1 MTESTAPTEPSAEA
15 LEVYEDTK
23 LRSGEDSAIREA
35 NAALLPT
42 TLERIFQTEAIA

>member
-15 LEVYEDTK
+15 LEGYEDTK
-23 LRSGEDSAIREA
+23 PRSWEDSAIREA

-42 TLERIFQTEAIA
+42 TLESILQTEAVA

>member
-1 MTESTAPTEPSAEA
+1 MTESTAPTEPSAVA

-23 LRSGEDSAIREA
+23 PRSWEDSAIREA

-42 TLERIFQTEAIA
+42 TLESIFQTEAIA